1 MRLIDKSISRNLY
14 ESLSNHKKVTRVS
27 KIKLNESDTFKNNV
41 IWSSDQEEEYYSNLT
56 REEML
61 EICKENGW
69 DELDDGTPIEK
80 ATDEELREYITP
92 DYDDMSRDV
101 LEDLEEAIIP
111 EIKKQCEG
119 DILVIFGEAANWHSR
134 GPAAKVIKIDELES
148 FLLPDY
154 DAITRI
160 IVNNN
165 NLGFRQST
173 HDVPTGFTMYFYSFK
188 DEKSFMRAEEILK
201 RYFDDEYFD
210 MYYFE
215 DYADYKSV
223 EKLVD
228 ENLLTPVKNTIN
240 GNTGLSESV
249 SINTGTTNVTS
260 DETGVTI
267 EDNGNIITSGN
278 GVTVNIDNESDV
290 SIDSAEVSVD
300 NSEDEA
306 NDFDNEPLEPADD
319 LDENA
324 SIEFNHI
331 DDVWNE
337 LEKCKSVEDMEK
349 LIKNI
354 PNKFGS
360 FDIELS
366 DDGKT
371 AKVTNTYEENGEYNE
386 DIVDISL
393 EDNLDESTTEDEYG
407 TKELARQAFVSLQ
420 KDEDKD
426 GHVEYIIMKDGR
438 AVERLEAS
446 DDDKAI
452 SLFNKKYQKL
462 QDDGLNEAEQTI
474 DIFANPEF
482 DYKIT
487 DITTLQPTDAGDV
500 RAIDMDDILVGL
512 DESLTE
518 RYGNPDYIKLNSFLT
533 KKGKDYS
540 SAIVDVSWPD
550 CKGYV
555 CTFESSCVDGIYNC
569 IIKETAT
576 NKRIEHL
583 CVKTTNPIK
592 AFENAIVDLV
602 NMKKQSLISEHDSI
616 LEDVELIHNNSHVE
630 DNNGVTYTDDTRV
643 ENNADKTNKL
653 IKNREKLLKKKN
665 KNEDE
670 PDQKN
675 TAGEKVADTQDK
687 ITESDSDLVSK
698 LKNLRDEAAGKSR
711 SIDEITRDLIN
722 SCSDSGQ
729 EDLVYEFGIIPT
741 EEAKENIMSS
751 VSNSDFDNLKSI
763 INGIEDSDSE
773 YLLIDGYGRYINISY
788 DKLES
793 IIEDIINGVSLNEA
807 VEDDS
812 NISSNIEDDN
822 ITDDESSLEEDTLS
836 KAKFHRKPKSVEQ
849 MMTEEENNLVTNSS
863 SYTVVATKELS
874 ESEFEDFSNN
884 LSSSYPWL
892 KELYNVEDNS
902 GVFNCIEVTG
912 GKDYSI
918 LVDPS
923 GYDYARYAAI
933 NSTPEE
939 VSDESSLENN
949 EVVEDNE

>member
-14 ESLSNHKKVTRVS
+14 EALSNHKKASRVS
-27 KIKLNESDTFKNNV
+27 KVKLNESDTFKNNV
-41 IWSSDQEEEYYSNLT
+41 IWSSNQEEEYYSNLT

-69 DELDDGTPIEK
+69 DELDDGTSIEK

-92 DYDDMSRDV
+92 DYDDMYNMS
-101 LEDLEEAIIP
+101 LEDLEEVIIP
-111 EIKKQCEG
+111 EIEKQCEG
-119 DILVIFGEAANWHSR
+119 DFLVLFGEAANWASR
-134 GPAAKVIKIDELES
+134 GQAAKVMKVDDLKS
-148 FLLPDY
+148 LLFPDY
-154 DAITRI
+154 DAVSKI
-160 IVNNN
+160 IVNDG
-165 NLGFRQST
+165 NLGFSQAT
-173 HDVPTGFTMYFYSFK
+173 HDVPTGFTMYLYSFK
-188 DEKSFMRAEEILK
+188 DDNSFMKAEELLK
-201 RYFDDEYFD
+201 KYFDDEGFD

-215 DYADYKSV
+215 DYADYKSI

-267 EDNGNIITSGN
+267 EDNGNTITSGN
-278 GVTVNIDNESDV
+278 GVTIDIDNESDV
-290 SIDSAEVSVD
+290 VIDSEDIQQEEPIEDVSD
-300 NSEDEA
+300 DSEEII
-306 NDFDNEPLEPADD
+306 EPADD
-319 LDENA
+319 
-324 SIEFNHI
+324 
-331 DDVWNE
+331 
-337 LEKCKSVEDMEK
+337 
-349 LIKNI
+349 
-354 PNKFGS
+354 
-360 FDIELS
+360 
-366 DDGKT
+366 
-371 AKVTNTYEENGEYNE
+371 
-386 DIVDISL
+386 
-393 EDNLDESTTEDEYG
+393 LDESTTEDEFG

-438 AVERLEAS
+438 AVERLNASS
-446 DDDKAI
+446 DDEAI
-452 SLFNKKYQKL
+452 SLFNEKYQKL

-555 CTFESSCVDGIYNC
+555 CTFESSCVDGVYNC

-643 ENNADKTNKL
+643 EDNADRTNKL
-653 IKNREKLLKKKN
+653 IKDRKKLLNKKN
-665 KNEDE
+665 KDDE
-670 PDQKN
+670 EPNQKN
-675 TAGEKVADTQDK
+675 TSGEKVADIQDK

-698 LKNLRDEAAGKSR
+698 LKNLRDEAADKSR

-722 SCSDSGQ
+722 YCSDSGQ
-729 EDLVYEFGIIPT
+729 EDLVYGFGIIPT

-773 YLLIDGYGRYINISY
+773 YLLIDGYGRYRNISY

-812 NISSNIEDDN
+812 NISSNIEDEDNN
-822 ITDDESSLEEDTLS
+822 ITDDSSLEEDTLS
-836 KAKFHRKPKSVEQ
+836 KAKFHRKPNSVEQ
-849 MMTEEENNLVTNSS
+849 MIAEEKNNLVTNSS
-863 SYTVVATKELS
+863 SYTVIATKELS
-874 ESEFEDFSNN
+874 DKEFEDFSNN

-892 KELYNVEDNS
+892 KELYNVEDSS

-933 NSTPEE
+933 NGTPEE
-939 VSDESSLENN
+939 VSDESNLENN

>member
-1 MRLIDKSISRNLY
+1 MRLIDKSLTESIYSSLKDNLE
-14 ESLSNHKKVTRVS
+14 ESIEKDKKV
-27 KIKLNESDTFKNNV
+27 INESARV
-41 IWSSDQEEEYYSNLT
+41 IWTSEYN
-56 REEML
+56 
-61 EICKENGW
+61 
-69 DELDDGTPIEK
+69 LDDYEDEDGNSPELEQV
-80 ATDEELREYITP
+80 EELN
-92 DYDDMSRDV
+92 
-101 LEDLEEAIIP
+101 LEDLDDNVIP
-111 EIKKQCEG
+111 ELDSKINEYL
-119 DILVIFGEAANWHSR
+119 ILKGSNQTWQGIG
-134 GPAAKVIKIDELES
+134 
-148 FLLPDY
+148 
-154 DAITRI
+154 
-160 IVNNN
+160 
-165 NLGFRQST
+165 
-173 HDVPTGFTMYFYSFK
+173 TGWQVFS
-188 DEKSFMRAEEILK
+188 DAEELLIDDTYDEVKLYTDDNDNT
-201 RYFDDEYFD
+201 YFSGIHHDGGTAGMLMTFSKSEDEVEKFIQDYLDDEEFS
-210 MYYFE
+210 MYYFK
-215 DYADYKSV
+215 DYVDADILQ
-223 EKLVD
+223 KLD
-228 ENLLTPVKNTIN
+228 EAGYLKPI
-240 GNTGLSESV
+240 TGLFMGDSV
-249 SINTGTTNVTS
+249 NEGVMINTGTTNITS

-267 EDNGNIITSGN
+267 EDNGNTITSGN
-278 GVTVNIDNESDV
+278 GVTIDIDNESDV
-290 SIDSAEVSVD
+290 AIDSEEASV
-300 NSEDEA
+300 EDSGE
-306 NDFDNEPLEPADD
+306 DYIEPADD

-324 SIEFNHI
+324 TTEFNHI

-349 LIKNI
+349 LVKNI

-371 AKVTNTYEENGEYNE
+371 AKVTNTYEENGDYNE
-386 DIVDISL
+386 DVVDISL
-393 EDNLDESTTEDEYG
+393 EDNLNESTTEDEYG

-438 AVERLEAS
+438 AIERLEAS
-446 DDDKAI
+446 DDDEAI

-675 TAGEKVADTQDK
+675 TAGEKVADTQDSIK
-687 ITESDSDLVSK
+687 
-698 LKNLRDEAAGKSR
+698 EA
-711 SIDEITRDLIN
+711 
-722 SCSDSGQ
+722 
-729 EDLVYEFGIIPT
+729 
-741 EEAKENIMSS
+741 EE
-751 VSNSDFDNLKSI
+751 
-763 INGIEDSDSE
+763 IEDTP
-773 YLLIDGYGRYINISY
+773 
-788 DKLES
+788 
-793 IIEDIINGVSLNEA
+793 IEDTFL
-807 VEDDS
+807 
-812 NISSNIEDDN
+812 
-822 ITDDESSLEEDTLS
+822 DDEPSLEEDTLS

-874 ESEFEDFSNN
+874 ESEFDDFSNN

>member
-14 ESLSNHKKVTRVS
+14 EALSNHKKVDRVS
-27 KIKLNESDTFKNNV
+27 KVKLNESDTFKNNV
-41 IWSSDQEEEYYSNLT
+41 IWSSNQEEEYYSNLT

-92 DYDDMSRDV
+92 DYGDMYNGA

-111 EIKKQCEG
+111 EIEKQCEG
-119 DILVIFGEAANWHSR
+119 DFLVLFGEAANWASR
-134 GPAAKVIKIDELES
+134 GQAAKVMKVDDLES
-148 FLLPDY
+148 LLFPDY
-154 DAITRI
+154 DAVSKI
-160 IVNNN
+160 IVNDG
-165 NLGFRQST
+165 NLGFSQAT
-173 HDVPTGFTMYFYSFK
+173 HDVPTGFTMYLYSFK
-188 DEKSFMRAEEILK
+188 DDNSFMKAEELLK
-201 RYFDDEYFD
+201 KYFNDEEFD

-215 DYADYKSV
+215 DYADYKSI

-249 SINTGTTNVTS
+249 MINTGTTTITS

-267 EDNGNIITSGN
+267 EDNGNTITSGN
-278 GVTVNIDNESDV
+278 GVTIDIDNESDV
-290 SIDSAEVSVD
+290 AIDSEDIQQEEPIEDVSD
-300 NSEDEA
+300 DSEEII
-306 NDFDNEPLEPADD
+306 EPADD
-319 LDENA
+319 
-324 SIEFNHI
+324 
-331 DDVWNE
+331 
-337 LEKCKSVEDMEK
+337 
-349 LIKNI
+349 
-354 PNKFGS
+354 
-360 FDIELS
+360 
-366 DDGKT
+366 
-371 AKVTNTYEENGEYNE
+371 
-386 DIVDISL
+386 
-393 EDNLDESTTEDEYG
+393 LDESTTEDEFG

-438 AVERLEAS
+438 AVERLNASS
-446 DDDKAI
+446 DDEAI
-452 SLFNKKYQKL
+452 SLFNEKYQKL

-616 LEDVELIHNNSHVE
+616 LEDVELIHNDSHVE
-630 DNNGVTYTDDTRV
+630 DNNGVTYTDDTRA
-643 ENNADKTNKL
+643 EDNADRTNKL
-653 IKNREKLLKKKN
+653 IKDRKKLLNKKN
-665 KNEDE
+665 KDDE
-670 PDQKN
+670 EPNQKN
-675 TAGEKVADTQDK
+675 TSGEKVADTQDK
-687 ITESDSDLVSK
+687 ITESDSDLVNK
-698 LKNLRDEAAGKSR
+698 LKNLRDEAADKSR

-722 SCSDSGQ
+722 YCSDSGQ
-729 EDLVYEFGIIPT
+729 EDLVYGFGIIPT

-773 YLLIDGYGRYINISY
+773 YLLIDGYGRYRNISY
-788 DKLES
+788 DRLES
-793 IIEDIINGVSLNEA
+793 IIEDVINGVSLNEA

-812 NISSNIEDDN
+812 SISSNIEDEDNN
-822 ITDDESSLEEDTLS
+822 ITDDNSLEEDTLS

-849 MMTEEENNLVTNSS
+849 MIAEEKNNLVTNSS

-874 ESEFEDFSNN
+874 ESEFDDFSNN

-933 NSTPEE
+933 NGTPEE
-939 VSDESSLENN
+939 VSDEPNLENN

>member
-14 ESLSNHKKVTRVS
+14 EALSNHKKVDRVS
-27 KIKLNESDTFKNNV
+27 KVKLNESDTFKNNV
-41 IWSSDQEEEYYSNLT
+41 IWSSNQEEEYYSNLT

-92 DYDDMSRDV
+92 DYGDMYNGA

-111 EIKKQCEG
+111 EIEKQCEG
-119 DILVIFGEAANWHSR
+119 DFLVLFGEAANWASR
-134 GPAAKVIKIDELES
+134 GQAAKVMKVDDLES
-148 FLLPDY
+148 LLFPDY
-154 DAITRI
+154 DAVSKI
-160 IVNNN
+160 IVNDG
-165 NLGFRQST
+165 NLGFSQAT
-173 HDVPTGFTMYFYSFK
+173 HDVPTGFTMYLYSFK
-188 DEKSFMRAEEILK
+188 DDNSFMKAEELLK
-201 RYFDDEYFD
+201 KYFNDEEFD

-215 DYADYKSV
+215 DYADYKSI

-249 SINTGTTNVTS
+249 MINTGTTTITS

-267 EDNGNIITSGN
+267 EDNGNTITSGN
-278 GVTVNIDNESDV
+278 GVTIDIDNESDV
-290 SIDSAEVSVD
+290 AIDSEDIQQEEPIEDVSD
-300 NSEDEA
+300 DSEEII
-306 NDFDNEPLEPADD
+306 EPADD
-319 LDENA
+319 
-324 SIEFNHI
+324 
-331 DDVWNE
+331 
-337 LEKCKSVEDMEK
+337 
-349 LIKNI
+349 
-354 PNKFGS
+354 
-360 FDIELS
+360 
-366 DDGKT
+366 
-371 AKVTNTYEENGEYNE
+371 
-386 DIVDISL
+386 
-393 EDNLDESTTEDEYG
+393 LDESTTEDEFG

-438 AVERLEAS
+438 AIERLNASS
-446 DDDKAI
+446 DDEAI
-452 SLFNKKYQKL
+452 SLFNEKYQKL

-616 LEDVELIHNNSHVE
+616 LEDVELIHNDSHVE

-643 ENNADKTNKL
+643 EDNADRTNKL
-653 IKNREKLLKKKN
+653 IKDRKKLLNKKN
-665 KNEDE
+665 KDDE
-670 PDQKN
+670 EPNQKN
-675 TAGEKVADTQDK
+675 TSGEKVADIQDK
-687 ITESDSDLVSK
+687 ITESDSDLVNK
-698 LKNLRDEAAGKSR
+698 LKNLRDEAADKSR

-722 SCSDSGQ
+722 YCSDSGQ
-729 EDLVYEFGIIPT
+729 EDLVYGFGIIPT

-773 YLLIDGYGRYINISY
+773 YLLIDGYGRYRNISY
-788 DKLES
+788 DRLES
-793 IIEDIINGVSLNEA
+793 IIEDVINGVSLNEA

-812 NISSNIEDDN
+812 NISSNIEDEDNN
-822 ITDDESSLEEDTLS
+822 ITDDSSLEEDTLS
-836 KAKFHRKPKSVEQ
+836 KAKFHRKPSSVEQ
-849 MMTEEENNLVTNSS
+849 MMTEEKNNLVTNSS
-863 SYTVVATKELS
+863 SYTVIATKELS
-874 ESEFEDFSNN
+874 DKEFEDFSNN

-912 GKDYSI
+912 EKDYSI

-933 NSTPEE
+933 NGTPEE
-939 VSDESSLENN
+939 VSDESNLENN

>member
-1 MRLIDKSISRNLY
+1 MRLIDKSLTESIYSSLKDNLE
-14 ESLSNHKKVTRVS
+14 ESIEKDKKV
-27 KIKLNESDTFKNNV
+27 INESARV
-41 IWSSDQEEEYYSNLT
+41 IWTSEYN
-56 REEML
+56 
-61 EICKENGW
+61 
-69 DELDDGTPIEK
+69 LDDYNDEDGNSPEPEQV
-80 ATDEELREYITP
+80 EELE
-92 DYDDMSRDV
+92 
-101 LEDLEEAIIP
+101 LEDLNDNVIP
-111 EIKKQCEG
+111 EL
-119 DILVIFGEAANWHSR
+119 DS
-134 GPAAKVIKIDELES
+134 KINEYL
-148 FLLPDY
+148 
-154 DAITRI
+154 
-160 IVNNN
+160 
-165 NLGFRQST
+165 
-173 HDVPTGFTMYFYSFK
+173 
-188 DEKSFMRAEEILK
+188 ILK
-201 RYFDDEYFD
+201 GSNQTWQGTGTGWQVFNDAKELLTDDTYDEVKLYTDDSDNTYFSGIHHDGGTTGMLMTFSKSEDEVEKFIQNYLDDEEFS
-210 MYYFE
+210 MYYFK
-215 DYADYKSV
+215 DYVDADILQ
-223 EKLVD
+223 KLD
-228 ENLLTPVKNTIN
+228 EAGYLKPI
-240 GNTGLSESV
+240 TGLFMEDSV
-249 SINTGTTNVTS
+249 NEGVMINTGTTNVTS

-267 EDNGNIITSGN
+267 EDNGNTITSGN
-278 GVTVNIDNESDV
+278 GVTIDIDNESDV
-290 SIDSAEVSVD
+290 SIDSEDIQQEEPIEDVSD
-300 NSEDEA
+300 DSEEII
-306 NDFDNEPLEPADD
+306 EPADD
-319 LDENA
+319 
-324 SIEFNHI
+324 
-331 DDVWNE
+331 
-337 LEKCKSVEDMEK
+337 
-349 LIKNI
+349 
-354 PNKFGS
+354 
-360 FDIELS
+360 
-366 DDGKT
+366 
-371 AKVTNTYEENGEYNE
+371 
-386 DIVDISL
+386 
-393 EDNLDESTTEDEYG
+393 LDESTTEDEFG

-438 AVERLEAS
+438 AIERLNASS
-446 DDDKAI
+446 DDEAI
-452 SLFNKKYQKL
+452 SLFNEKYQKL

-616 LEDVELIHNNSHVE
+616 LEDVELIHNDSHVE

-643 ENNADKTNKL
+643 EDNADRTNKL
-653 IKNREKLLKKKN
+653 IKDRKKLLNKKN
-665 KNEDE
+665 KDDE
-670 PDQKN
+670 EPNQKN
-675 TAGEKVADTQDK
+675 TSGEKVADIQDK
-687 ITESDSDLVSK
+687 ITESNSDLVNK
-698 LKNLRDEAAGKSR
+698 LKNLRDEAADKSR

-722 SCSDSGQ
+722 YCSDSGQ
-729 EDLVYEFGIIPT
+729 DDLVYGFGIIPT

-773 YLLIDGYGRYINISY
+773 YLLIDGYGRYRNISY

-812 NISSNIEDDN
+812 NISSNIEDEDNN
-822 ITDDESSLEEDTLS
+822 ITDDNSLEEDTLS
-836 KAKFHRKPKSVEQ
+836 KAKFHRKPNSVEQ
-849 MMTEEENNLVTNSS
+849 MIAEEKNNLVTNSS

-874 ESEFEDFSNN
+874 ESEFDDFSNN

-933 NSTPEE
+933 NGTPEE
-939 VSDESSLENN
+939 VSDESNLENN

>member
-1 MRLIDKSISRNLY
+1 MRLIDKSLTESIYSSLKDNLE
-14 ESLSNHKKVTRVS
+14 ESIEKDKKV
-27 KIKLNESDTFKNNV
+27 INESARV
-41 IWSSDQEEEYYSNLT
+41 IWTSEYN
-56 REEML
+56 
-61 EICKENGW
+61 
-69 DELDDGTPIEK
+69 LDDYEDEDGNSPELEQV
-80 ATDEELREYITP
+80 EELK
-92 DYDDMSRDV
+92 
-101 LEDLEEAIIP
+101 LEDLEDNVIP
-111 EIKKQCEG
+111 EL
-119 DILVIFGEAANWHSR
+119 DS
-134 GPAAKVIKIDELES
+134 KINEYL
-148 FLLPDY
+148 
-154 DAITRI
+154 
-160 IVNNN
+160 
-165 NLGFRQST
+165 
-173 HDVPTGFTMYFYSFK
+173 
-188 DEKSFMRAEEILK
+188 ILK
-201 RYFDDEYFD
+201 GSNQTWQGIGTGWQVFSDAKELLFDDTYDEVKLYTDDSDNTYFSGIHHD
-210 MYYFE
+210 GGTSGILMTFSKSEDEVEKFIQDYLDDEEFSMYYFK
-215 DYADYKSV
+215 DYVDADILQ
-223 EKLVD
+223 KLD
-228 ENLLTPVKNTIN
+228 EAGYLKPI
-240 GNTGLSESV
+240 TGLFMGDSV
-249 SINTGTTNVTS
+249 NEGVMINTGTTNITS

-267 EDNGNIITSGN
+267 EDNGNTITSGN
-278 GVTVNIDNESDV
+278 GVTIDIDNESDV
-290 SIDSAEVSVD
+290 AIDSEEASV
-300 NSEDEA
+300 EDSGE
-306 NDFDNEPLEPADD
+306 DYIEPADD

-324 SIEFNHI
+324 TTEFNHI

-349 LIKNI
+349 LVKNI

-371 AKVTNTYEENGEYNE
+371 AKVTNTYEENGDYNE
-386 DIVDISL
+386 DVVDISL
-393 EDNLDESTTEDEYG
+393 EDNLNESTTEDEYG

-438 AVERLEAS
+438 AIERLEAS
-446 DDDKAI
+446 DDDEAI

-675 TAGEKVADTQDK
+675 TAGEKVADTQDSIK
-687 ITESDSDLVSK
+687 
-698 LKNLRDEAAGKSR
+698 EA
-711 SIDEITRDLIN
+711 
-722 SCSDSGQ
+722 
-729 EDLVYEFGIIPT
+729 
-741 EEAKENIMSS
+741 EE
-751 VSNSDFDNLKSI
+751 
-763 INGIEDSDSE
+763 IEDTP
-773 YLLIDGYGRYINISY
+773 
-788 DKLES
+788 
-793 IIEDIINGVSLNEA
+793 IEDTFL
-807 VEDDS
+807 
-812 NISSNIEDDN
+812 
-822 ITDDESSLEEDTLS
+822 DDEPSLEEDTLS

-874 ESEFEDFSNN
+874 ESEFDDFSNN

>member
-27 KIKLNESDTFKNNV
+27 KIKLNESQGFKNNV
-41 IWSSDQEEEYYSNLT
+41 IWSSDQEEEYYFNLT

-92 DYDDMSRDV
+92 DDTSSGA
-101 LEDLEEAIIP
+101 LEDLEEFIIP

-160 IVNNN
+160 IVDNN

-306 NDFDNEPLEPADD
+306 NGFDNEPLEPADD

-324 SIEFNHI
+324 AIEFNHI

-337 LEKCKSVEDMEK
+337 LEKCKSVEDMEN

-371 AKVTNTYEENGEYNE
+371 AKVTNTYEENGDYNE
-386 DIVDISL
+386 DVVDINL
-393 EDNLDESTTEDEYG
+393 EDNLDESATEDEFG

-420 KDEDKD
+420 KDESKD

-438 AVERLEAS
+438 AIERLEAS
-446 DDDKAI
+446 NDDEAI

-518 RYGNPDYIKLNSFLT
+518 RYGNPNYINLNSFLT

-583 CVKTTNPIK
+583 CVRTTNPIK

-616 LEDVELIHNNSHVE
+616 LEDVELIHNHSHVE

-643 ENNADKTNKL
+643 EDNSETNEEN
-653 IKNREKLLKKKN
+653 IKDREKLLKKKN
-665 KNEDE
+665 KNEEE

-675 TAGEKVADTQDK
+675 TAGEKIDDIQDSIK
-687 ITESDSDLVSK
+687 
-698 LKNLRDEAAGKSR
+698 EA
-711 SIDEITRDLIN
+711 
-722 SCSDSGQ
+722 
-729 EDLVYEFGIIPT
+729 
-741 EEAKENIMSS
+741 EE
-751 VSNSDFDNLKSI
+751 
-763 INGIEDSDSE
+763 IEDTP
-773 YLLIDGYGRYINISY
+773 
-788 DKLES
+788 LE
-793 IIEDIINGVSLNEA
+793 DTSL
-807 VEDDS
+807 
-812 NISSNIEDDN
+812 
-822 ITDDESSLEEDTLS
+822 DDEPNLEEDTLK
-836 KAKFHRKPKSVEQ
+836 KAKFHRKPNSVEQ
-849 MMTEEENNLVTNSS
+849 MMTEEKNNLVTNSS
-863 SYTVVATKELS
+863 SYTVIATKELS
-874 ESEFEDFSNN
+874 DTEFEDFSNN

-933 NSTPEE
+933 NGTPEE
-939 VSDESSLENN
+939 ASDESSLENN

>member
-1 MRLIDKSISRNLY
+1 MRLIDKSLTESIYSSLKDNLE
-14 ESLSNHKKVTRVS
+14 ESIEKDKKV
-27 KIKLNESDTFKNNV
+27 INESARV
-41 IWSSDQEEEYYSNLT
+41 IWTSEYN
-56 REEML
+56 
-61 EICKENGW
+61 
-69 DELDDGTPIEK
+69 LDDYNDEDGNSPEPEQV
-80 ATDEELREYITP
+80 EELE
-92 DYDDMSRDV
+92 
-101 LEDLEEAIIP
+101 LEDLNDNVIP
-111 EIKKQCEG
+111 EL
-119 DILVIFGEAANWHSR
+119 DS
-134 GPAAKVIKIDELES
+134 KINEYL
-148 FLLPDY
+148 
-154 DAITRI
+154 
-160 IVNNN
+160 
-165 NLGFRQST
+165 
-173 HDVPTGFTMYFYSFK
+173 
-188 DEKSFMRAEEILK
+188 ILK
-201 RYFDDEYFD
+201 GSNQTWQGTGTGWQVFSDAKELLTDDTYDDVKLYTDDSDNTYFSGIHHDGGTTGMLMTFSKSEDEVEKFIQNYLDDEEFS
-210 MYYFE
+210 MYYFK
-215 DYADYKSV
+215 DYVDADILQ
-223 EKLVD
+223 KLD
-228 ENLLTPVKNTIN
+228 EAGYLKPI
-240 GNTGLSESV
+240 TGLFMEDSV
-249 SINTGTTNVTS
+249 NEGVMINTGTTNITS

-267 EDNGNIITSGN
+267 EDNGNTITSGN
-278 GVTVNIDNESDV
+278 GVTIDIDNESDV
-290 SIDSAEVSVD
+290 SIDSEEAPVED
-300 NSEDEA
+300 SEEDYI
-306 NDFDNEPLEPADD
+306 EPADD

-324 SIEFNHI
+324 IIEFNHI

-337 LEKCKSVEDMEK
+337 LEKCKSIEDMEK

-386 DIVDISL
+386 DVVDISL
-393 EDNLDESTTEDEYG
+393 EDNLNESTTEDEFG

-438 AVERLEAS
+438 AIERLNASS
-446 DDDKAI
+446 DDEAI
-452 SLFNKKYQKL
+452 SLFNEKYQKL

-540 SAIVDVSWPD
+540 SAIVDVSWPN

-616 LEDVELIHNNSHVE
+616 LEDVELIHNDSHVE

-643 ENNADKTNKL
+643 EDNADRTNKL
-653 IKNREKLLKKKN
+653 IKDRKKLLNRKN
-665 KNEDE
+665 KDDE
-670 PDQKN
+670 EPNQKN
-675 TAGEKVADTQDK
+675 TSGEKVADIQDK
-687 ITESDSDLVSK
+687 ITESDSDLVNK
-698 LKNLRDEAAGKSR
+698 LKNLRDEAADKSR

-722 SCSDSGQ
+722 YCSDSGQ
-729 EDLVYEFGIIPT
+729 EDLVYGFGIIPT

-773 YLLIDGYGRYINISY
+773 YLLIDGYGRYRNISY

-812 NISSNIEDDN
+812 NISSNIEDEDNN
-822 ITDDESSLEEDTLS
+822 ITDDNSLEEDTLS
-836 KAKFHRKPKSVEQ
+836 KAKFHRKPSSVEQ
-849 MMTEEENNLVTNSS
+849 MMTEEKNNLVTNSS

-874 ESEFEDFSNN
+874 DKEFEDFSNN

-892 KELYNVEDNS
+892 KELYNVEDSS

-933 NSTPEE
+933 NGTPEE
-939 VSDESSLENN
+939 VSDESNLENN

>member
-1 MRLIDKSISRNLY
+1 MRLIDKSLTESIYSSLKDNLE
-14 ESLSNHKKVTRVS
+14 ESIEKDKKV
-27 KIKLNESDTFKNNV
+27 INESARV
-41 IWSSDQEEEYYSNLT
+41 IWTSEYN
-56 REEML
+56 
-61 EICKENGW
+61 
-69 DELDDGTPIEK
+69 LDDYEDEDGNSPELEQV
-80 ATDEELREYITP
+80 EELN
-92 DYDDMSRDV
+92 
-101 LEDLEEAIIP
+101 LEDLDDNVIP
-111 EIKKQCEG
+111 ELDSKINEYL
-119 DILVIFGEAANWHSR
+119 ILKGSNQTWQGIG
-134 GPAAKVIKIDELES
+134 
-148 FLLPDY
+148 
-154 DAITRI
+154 
-160 IVNNN
+160 
-165 NLGFRQST
+165 
-173 HDVPTGFTMYFYSFK
+173 TGWQVFS
-188 DEKSFMRAEEILK
+188 DAEELLIDDTYDEVKLYTDDNDNT
-201 RYFDDEYFD
+201 YFSGIHHDGGTAGMLMTFSKSEDEVEKFIQDYLDDEEFS
-210 MYYFE
+210 MYYFK
-215 DYADYKSV
+215 DYVDADILQ
-223 EKLVD
+223 KLD
-228 ENLLTPVKNTIN
+228 EAGYLKPI
-240 GNTGLSESV
+240 TGLFMGDSV
-249 SINTGTTNVTS
+249 NEGVMINTGTTNITS

-267 EDNGNIITSGN
+267 EDNGNTITSGN
-278 GVTVNIDNESDV
+278 GVTIDIDNESDV
-290 SIDSAEVSVD
+290 AIDSEEASV
-300 NSEDEA
+300 EDSGE
-306 NDFDNEPLEPADD
+306 DYIEPADD

-324 SIEFNHI
+324 TTEFNHI

-386 DIVDISL
+386 DVVDISL
-393 EDNLDESTTEDEYG
+393 EDGLNESTTEDEYG

-438 AVERLEAS
+438 AIERLEAS
-446 DDDKAI
+446 DDDEAI

-616 LEDVELIHNNSHVE
+616 LEDVELIHNDSHVE

-643 ENNADKTNKL
+643 ENNADRTNKL

-665 KNEDE
+665 KNEEE

-675 TAGEKVADTQDK
+675 TAGEKVADTQDSIK
-687 ITESDSDLVSK
+687 
-698 LKNLRDEAAGKSR
+698 EA
-711 SIDEITRDLIN
+711 
-722 SCSDSGQ
+722 
-729 EDLVYEFGIIPT
+729 
-741 EEAKENIMSS
+741 EE
-751 VSNSDFDNLKSI
+751 
-763 INGIEDSDSE
+763 IEDTP
-773 YLLIDGYGRYINISY
+773 
-788 DKLES
+788 
-793 IIEDIINGVSLNEA
+793 IEDTFL
-807 VEDDS
+807 
-812 NISSNIEDDN
+812 
-822 ITDDESSLEEDTLS
+822 DDEPSLEEDTLS

-874 ESEFEDFSNN
+874 ESEFDDFSNN

-939 VSDESSLENN
+939 VSDESSLKNN

>member
-1 MRLIDKSISRNLY
+1 
-14 ESLSNHKKVTRVS
+14 
-27 KIKLNESDTFKNNV
+27 
-41 IWSSDQEEEYYSNLT
+41 
-56 REEML
+56 
-61 EICKENGW
+61 
-69 DELDDGTPIEK
+69 
-80 ATDEELREYITP
+80 
-92 DYDDMSRDV
+92 
-101 LEDLEEAIIP
+101 
-111 EIKKQCEG
+111 
-119 DILVIFGEAANWHSR
+119 
-134 GPAAKVIKIDELES
+134 
-148 FLLPDY
+148 
-154 DAITRI
+154 
-160 IVNNN
+160 
-165 NLGFRQST
+165 
-173 HDVPTGFTMYFYSFK
+173 
-188 DEKSFMRAEEILK
+188 
-201 RYFDDEYFD
+201 
-210 MYYFE
+210 
-215 DYADYKSV
+215 
-223 EKLVD
+223 
-228 ENLLTPVKNTIN
+228 
-240 GNTGLSESV
+240 
-249 SINTGTTNVTS
+249 
-260 DETGVTI
+260 
-267 EDNGNIITSGN
+267 
-278 GVTVNIDNESDV
+278 
-290 SIDSAEVSVD
+290 
-300 NSEDEA
+300 
-306 NDFDNEPLEPADD
+306 
-319 LDENA
+319 
-324 SIEFNHI
+324 
-331 DDVWNE
+331 
-337 LEKCKSVEDMEK
+337 
-349 LIKNI
+349 
-354 PNKFGS
+354 
-360 FDIELS
+360 
-366 DDGKT
+366 
-371 AKVTNTYEENGEYNE
+371 
-386 DIVDISL
+386 
-393 EDNLDESTTEDEYG
+393 
-407 TKELARQAFVSLQ
+407 
-420 KDEDKD
+420 
-426 GHVEYIIMKDGR
+426 MKDGR
-438 AVERLEAS
+438 AIERLEAS
-446 DDDKAI
+446 DDDEAI

-675 TAGEKVADTQDK
+675 TVGEKVADTQDSIK
-687 ITESDSDLVSK
+687 
-698 LKNLRDEAAGKSR
+698 EA
-711 SIDEITRDLIN
+711 
-722 SCSDSGQ
+722 
-729 EDLVYEFGIIPT
+729 
-741 EEAKENIMSS
+741 EE
-751 VSNSDFDNLKSI
+751 
-763 INGIEDSDSE
+763 IEDTP
-773 YLLIDGYGRYINISY
+773 
-788 DKLES
+788 
-793 IIEDIINGVSLNEA
+793 IEETFL
-807 VEDDS
+807 
-812 NISSNIEDDN
+812 
-822 ITDDESSLEEDTLS
+822 DDEPSLEEDTLS

-874 ESEFEDFSNN
+874 ESEFDDFSNN

>member
-1 MRLIDKSISRNLY
+1 MRLIDKSLTESIYSSLKDNLE
-14 ESLSNHKKVTRVS
+14 ESIEKDKKV
-27 KIKLNESDTFKNNV
+27 INESARV
-41 IWSSDQEEEYYSNLT
+41 IWTSEYN
-56 REEML
+56 
-61 EICKENGW
+61 
-69 DELDDGTPIEK
+69 LDDYEDEDGNSPELEQV
-80 ATDEELREYITP
+80 EELN
-92 DYDDMSRDV
+92 
-101 LEDLEEAIIP
+101 LEDLDDNVIP
-111 EIKKQCEG
+111 ELDSKINEYL
-119 DILVIFGEAANWHSR
+119 ILKGSNQTWQGIG
-134 GPAAKVIKIDELES
+134 
-148 FLLPDY
+148 
-154 DAITRI
+154 
-160 IVNNN
+160 
-165 NLGFRQST
+165 
-173 HDVPTGFTMYFYSFK
+173 TGWQVFS
-188 DEKSFMRAEEILK
+188 DAEELLIDDTYDEVKLYTDDNDNT
-201 RYFDDEYFD
+201 YFSGIHHDGGTAGMLMTFSKSEDEVEKFIQDYLDDEEFS
-210 MYYFE
+210 MYYFK
-215 DYADYKSV
+215 DYVDADILQ
-223 EKLVD
+223 KLD
-228 ENLLTPVKNTIN
+228 EAGYLKPI
-240 GNTGLSESV
+240 TGLFMGDSV
-249 SINTGTTNVTS
+249 NEGVMINTGTTNITS

-267 EDNGNIITSGN
+267 EDNGNTITSGN
-278 GVTVNIDNESDV
+278 GVTIDIDNESDV
-290 SIDSAEVSVD
+290 AIDSEEASV
-300 NSEDEA
+300 EDSGE
-306 NDFDNEPLEPADD
+306 DYIEPADD

-324 SIEFNHI
+324 TTEFNHI

-386 DIVDISL
+386 DVVDISL
-393 EDNLDESTTEDEYG
+393 EDGLNESTTEDEYG

-438 AVERLEAS
+438 AIERLEAS
-446 DDDKAI
+446 DDDEAI

-675 TAGEKVADTQDK
+675 TAGEKVADTQDSIK
-687 ITESDSDLVSK
+687 
-698 LKNLRDEAAGKSR
+698 EA
-711 SIDEITRDLIN
+711 
-722 SCSDSGQ
+722 
-729 EDLVYEFGIIPT
+729 
-741 EEAKENIMSS
+741 EE
-751 VSNSDFDNLKSI
+751 
-763 INGIEDSDSE
+763 IEDTP
-773 YLLIDGYGRYINISY
+773 
-788 DKLES
+788 
-793 IIEDIINGVSLNEA
+793 IEDTFL
-807 VEDDS
+807 
-812 NISSNIEDDN
+812 
-822 ITDDESSLEEDTLS
+822 DDEPSLEEDTLS

-874 ESEFEDFSNN
+874 ESEFDDFSNN

-939 VSDESSLENN
+939 VSDESSLKNN

>member
-14 ESLSNHKKVTRVS
+14 EALSNRKKVTRVS
-27 KIKLNESDTFKNNV
+27 KVKLNESQGFKNNV

-80 ATDEELREYITP
+80 ATDEELRDYITP
-92 DYDDMSRDV
+92 DDLSSGA

-134 GPAAKVIKIDELES
+134 GPAAKVMKVDELES
-148 FLLPDY
+148 FLLPDF

-160 IVNNN
+160 IVDNN

-188 DEKSFMRAEEILK
+188 DEESFMKAEEILK
-201 RYFDDEYFD
+201 KYFDDEYFD

-300 NSEDEA
+300 DVEDET
-306 NDFDNEPLEPADD
+306 NDFDDEQLEPADD

-324 SIEFNHI
+324 TTEFNHI

-349 LIKNI
+349 LVKNI

-371 AKVTNTYEENGEYNE
+371 AKVTNTYEENGDYNE
-386 DIVDISL
+386 DVVDISL
-393 EDNLDESTTEDEYG
+393 EDNLNESTTEDEYG

-438 AVERLEAS
+438 AIERLEAS
-446 DDDKAI
+446 DDDEAI

-675 TAGEKVADTQDK
+675 TAGEKVADTQDSIK
-687 ITESDSDLVSK
+687 
-698 LKNLRDEAAGKSR
+698 EA
-711 SIDEITRDLIN
+711 
-722 SCSDSGQ
+722 
-729 EDLVYEFGIIPT
+729 
-741 EEAKENIMSS
+741 EE
-751 VSNSDFDNLKSI
+751 
-763 INGIEDSDSE
+763 IEDTP
-773 YLLIDGYGRYINISY
+773 
-788 DKLES
+788 
-793 IIEDIINGVSLNEA
+793 IEDTFL
-807 VEDDS
+807 
-812 NISSNIEDDN
+812 
-822 ITDDESSLEEDTLS
+822 DDEPSLEEDTLS

-874 ESEFEDFSNN
+874 ESEFDDFSNN

>member
-14 ESLSNHKKVTRVS
+14 EALSNRKKVTRVS
-27 KIKLNESDTFKNNV
+27 KVKLNESQGFKNNV

-69 DELDDGTPIEK
+69 DELDNGTPIEK
-80 ATDEELREYITP
+80 ATDEELRDYITP

-148 FLLPDY
+148 FLLPDF

-160 IVNNN
+160 IVDNN

-188 DEKSFMRAEEILK
+188 DEKSFMKAEEILK
-201 RYFDDEYFD
+201 KYFDDEYFD

-215 DYADYKSV
+215 DYADYKSI

-249 SINTGTTNVTS
+249 SINSGTTSVI
-260 DETGVTI
+260 V
-267 EDNGNIITSGN
+267 DNGT
-278 GVTVNIDNESDV
+278 VTVQSDGNTIVSNGQTTIDINNSY
-290 SIDSAEVSVD
+290 ID
-300 NSEDEA
+300 NSEDIIVDGSEDEA
-306 NDFDNEPLEPADD
+306 AADFNDEVTNEEIKESAELTAKVLYHNEDGTRDYIAGKLSDGRYFLISQQEEIIVSDKDLPSLAKRDMDDYRYDEDGDKEFIEALENGTDLDKNSDLAKVIIKASRKYLDD
-319 LDENA
+319 GGYLLSESDGLDENA
-324 SIEFNHI
+324 SMEFNHI

-349 LIKNI
+349 LFKNI

-371 AKVTNTYEENGEYNE
+371 AKVINTYEENGEYNE
-386 DIVDISL
+386 DVVDISL
-393 EDNLDESTTEDEYG
+393 EDNLNESTTEDEYG

-438 AVERLEAS
+438 AIERLKAS
-446 DDDKAI
+446 DDDEAI

-487 DITTLQPTDAGDV
+487 DITTLQPTDSGDV

-518 RYGNPDYIKLNSFLT
+518 RYGNPNYIKLNSFLT

-540 SAIVDVSWPD
+540 SAIVDVSWPN

-643 ENNADKTNKL
+643 ENNSDKTNKL

-675 TAGEKVADTQDK
+675 TAGEKIGDIQDSIK
-687 ITESDSDLVSK
+687 
-698 LKNLRDEAAGKSR
+698 EA
-711 SIDEITRDLIN
+711 
-722 SCSDSGQ
+722 
-729 EDLVYEFGIIPT
+729 
-741 EEAKENIMSS
+741 EE
-751 VSNSDFDNLKSI
+751 
-763 INGIEDSDSE
+763 IEDTP
-773 YLLIDGYGRYINISY
+773 
-788 DKLES
+788 
-793 IIEDIINGVSLNEA
+793 IEDTFL
-807 VEDDS
+807 
-812 NISSNIEDDN
+812 
-822 ITDDESSLEEDTLS
+822 DDEPSLEEDTLS

-874 ESEFEDFSNN
+874 EFEFEDFSNN

-892 KELYNVEDNS
+892 KELYNIEDNS

>member
-1 MRLIDKSISRNLY
+1 MRLIDKSLTESIYSSLKDNLE
-14 ESLSNHKKVTRVS
+14 ESIEKDKKV
-27 KIKLNESDTFKNNV
+27 INESARV
-41 IWSSDQEEEYYSNLT
+41 IWTSEYN
-56 REEML
+56 
-61 EICKENGW
+61 
-69 DELDDGTPIEK
+69 LDDYEDEDGNSPELEQV
-80 ATDEELREYITP
+80 EELK
-92 DYDDMSRDV
+92 
-101 LEDLEEAIIP
+101 LEDLEDNVIP
-111 EIKKQCEG
+111 EL
-119 DILVIFGEAANWHSR
+119 DS
-134 GPAAKVIKIDELES
+134 KINEYL
-148 FLLPDY
+148 
-154 DAITRI
+154 
-160 IVNNN
+160 
-165 NLGFRQST
+165 
-173 HDVPTGFTMYFYSFK
+173 
-188 DEKSFMRAEEILK
+188 ILK
-201 RYFDDEYFD
+201 GSNQTWQGIGTGWQVFSDAKELLFDDTYDEVKLYTDDSDNTYFSGIHHD
-210 MYYFE
+210 GGTSGILMTFSKSEDEVEKFIQDYLDDEEFSMYYFK
-215 DYADYKSV
+215 DYVDADILQ
-223 EKLVD
+223 KLD
-228 ENLLTPVKNTIN
+228 EAGYLKPI
-240 GNTGLSESV
+240 TGLFMGDSV
-249 SINTGTTNVTS
+249 NEGVMINTGTTNITS

-267 EDNGNIITSGN
+267 EDNGNTITSGN
-278 GVTVNIDNESDV
+278 GVTIDIDNESDV
-290 SIDSAEVSVD
+290 AIDSEEASV
-300 NSEDEA
+300 EDSGE
-306 NDFDNEPLEPADD
+306 DYIEPADD

-324 SIEFNHI
+324 TTEFNHI

-349 LIKNI
+349 LVKNI

-371 AKVTNTYEENGEYNE
+371 AKVTNTYEENGDYNE
-386 DIVDISL
+386 DVVDISL
-393 EDNLDESTTEDEYG
+393 EDNLNESTTEDEYG

-438 AVERLEAS
+438 AIERLEAS
-446 DDDKAI
+446 DDDEAI

-643 ENNADKTNKL
+643 ENNADRTNKL
-653 IKNREKLLKKKN
+653 IKDREKLLKKKN
-665 KNEDE
+665 KNEEE

-675 TAGEKVADTQDK
+675 IAGEKVADTQDSIK
-687 ITESDSDLVSK
+687 
-698 LKNLRDEAAGKSR
+698 EA
-711 SIDEITRDLIN
+711 
-722 SCSDSGQ
+722 
-729 EDLVYEFGIIPT
+729 
-741 EEAKENIMSS
+741 EE
-751 VSNSDFDNLKSI
+751 
-763 INGIEDSDSE
+763 IEDTP
-773 YLLIDGYGRYINISY
+773 
-788 DKLES
+788 
-793 IIEDIINGVSLNEA
+793 IEDTFL
-807 VEDDS
+807 
-812 NISSNIEDDN
+812 
-822 ITDDESSLEEDTLS
+822 DDEPSLEEDTLS

-849 MMTEEENNLVTNSS
+849 MMAEEENNLVTNSS

-874 ESEFEDFSNN
+874 EPEFDDFSNN

>member
-1 MRLIDKSISRNLY
+1 MRLIDKSLTESIYSSLKDNLK
-14 ESLSNHKKVTRVS
+14 ESIEKDKKV
-27 KIKLNESDTFKNNV
+27 INESARV
-41 IWSSDQEEEYYSNLT
+41 IWTSEYN
-56 REEML
+56 
-61 EICKENGW
+61 
-69 DELDDGTPIEK
+69 LDDYEDEDGNSPELEQV
-80 ATDEELREYITP
+80 EELN
-92 DYDDMSRDV
+92 
-101 LEDLEEAIIP
+101 LEDLDDNVIP
-111 EIKKQCEG
+111 EL
-119 DILVIFGEAANWHSR
+119 DS
-134 GPAAKVIKIDELES
+134 KINEYL
-148 FLLPDY
+148 
-154 DAITRI
+154 
-160 IVNNN
+160 
-165 NLGFRQST
+165 
-173 HDVPTGFTMYFYSFK
+173 
-188 DEKSFMRAEEILK
+188 ILK
-201 RYFDDEYFD
+201 GSNQTWQGIGTGWQVFSDAKELLIDDTYDEVKLYTDDSDNTYFSGIHHDGGTSGMLMTFSKSEDEIEKFIQDYLDDEEFS
-210 MYYFE
+210 MYYFK
-215 DYADYKSV
+215 DYVDADILQ
-223 EKLVD
+223 KLD
-228 ENLLTPVKNTIN
+228 EAGYLKPI
-240 GNTGLSESV
+240 TGLFMGDSV
-249 SINTGTTNVTS
+249 NEGVMINTGTTNITS
-260 DETGVTI
+260 DETGVTV
-267 EDNGNIITSGN
+267 EDNGNTITSGN
-278 GVTVNIDNESDV
+278 GVTIDIDNEIDI
-290 SIDSAEVSVD
+290 SIDNNEISV
-300 NSEDEA
+300 EDSGE
-306 NDFDNEPLEPADD
+306 EYIEPADD

-337 LEKCKSVEDMEK
+337 LEKCKSVEDMK
-349 LIKNI
+349 NLIKNI

-371 AKVTNTYEENGEYNE
+371 AKVTNTYEENGDYNE
-386 DIVDISL
+386 DVVDINL
-393 EDNLDESTTEDEYG
+393 EDNLDESVTEDEFG

-420 KDEDKD
+420 KDESKD

-438 AVERLEAS
+438 AIERLNAS
-446 DDDKAI
+446 NDEEAI

-540 SAIVDVSWPD
+540 SAIIDVSWPD

-569 IIKETAT
+569 VIKETAT

-583 CVKTTNPIK
+583 CVRTTNPIK

-616 LEDVELIHNNSHVE
+616 LEDVELIHNHSHVE
-630 DNNGVTYTDDTRV
+630 DNNGVTYTNDTRV
-643 ENNADKTNKL
+643 EDNSETNEEN
-653 IKNREKLLKKKN
+653 IKDREKLLKKKH
-665 KNEDE
+665 KNEEE

-675 TAGEKVADTQDK
+675 TAGEKIDDIQDSIK
-687 ITESDSDLVSK
+687 
-698 LKNLRDEAAGKSR
+698 EA
-711 SIDEITRDLIN
+711 
-722 SCSDSGQ
+722 
-729 EDLVYEFGIIPT
+729 
-741 EEAKENIMSS
+741 EE
-751 VSNSDFDNLKSI
+751 
-763 INGIEDSDSE
+763 IEDTP
-773 YLLIDGYGRYINISY
+773 
-788 DKLES
+788 LE
-793 IIEDIINGVSLNEA
+793 DTSL
-807 VEDDS
+807 
-812 NISSNIEDDN
+812 
-822 ITDDESSLEEDTLS
+822 DDEPNLEEDTLK
-836 KAKFHRKPKSVEQ
+836 KAKFHRKPNSVEQ
-849 MMTEEENNLVTNSS
+849 MMTEEKNNLVTNSS
-863 SYTVVATKELS
+863 SYTVIATKELS
-874 ESEFEDFSNN
+874 DTEFEDFSNN

-933 NSTPEE
+933 NGTPEE